1 MSLVNG
7 VAQVALT
14 VTDLARAGA
23 FYADALGLKPLFAV
37 PGISF
42 LDAGGVRV
50 MLSAHGKPSG
60 DRGTLVYFKVDDLD
74 DAHRTLLARG
84 VHFEQAPHPVGR
96 TPTSE
101 VLLAFC
107 NDPDGNMIGL
117 MGERPIA
124 S

>member
-1 MSLVNG
+1 MSVVIG

-14 VTDLARAGA
+14 VSDLARASL
-23 FYADALGLKPLFAV
+23 FYGESLGLKPLFAV

-42 LDAGGVRV
+42 FDAGGVRV

-74 DAHRTLLARG
+74 EAHRALLERG
-84 VHFEQAPHPVGR
+84 VYFEQAPHPVGR
-96 TPTSE
+96 TPSSE

-107 NDPDGNMIGL
+107 TDPDGNLIGL
-117 MGERPIA
+117 MGERPLA
-124 S
+124 A

>member
-1 MSLVNG
+1 MSLVKS

-14 VTDLARAGA
+14 VTDLARASA
-23 FYADALGLKPLFAV
+23 FYADALGLTPLFAV
-37 PGISF
+37 QGISF
-42 LDAGGVRV
+42 FDAGGVRV

-74 DAHRTLLARG
+74 GAHRALLDRG
-84 VHFEQAPHPVGR
+84 VHFEQAPHTVGR

-107 NDPDGNMIGL
+107 TDPDGNLIGL
-117 MGERPIA
+117 MGERA
-124 S
+124 LAA